1 MSLSGNRELNW
12 NENQGSIY
20 SRGMKIYNE
29 KPAVRNLFGL
39 TMQVHPP
46 EPPIIPASKYLNTP
60 TKSDFIN
67 CTEYKNFM
75 GSVISNIKLTGFP
88 SQNVT
93 ITINIDSIL
102 NNNPYVAP
110 LIDSV
115 LFEKMGYF
123 NKVDDLI
130 EFFDFANYFKIDSE
144 KQLPVG
150 LTSEHIIQSQA
161 FKDFIARL
169 IIELTKLYLARV
181 QKVVYG
187 TLGGSSLQK
196 KTRIK
201 KRSKARKKTKIT
213 RKRRVHRKN
222 TRNLY

>member
-20 SRGMKIYNE
+20 SKGMRIDE
-29 KPAVRNLFGL
+29 SPAMRNLWGL
-39 TMQVHPP
+39 TMQVRPP
-46 EPPIIPASKYLNTP
+46 ESPINPASKYLNTP
-60 TKSDFIN
+60 TKSNFIN
-67 CTEYKNFM
+67 SIEYKNFM
-75 GSVISNIKLTGFP
+75 GRVISNIKLTGFP
-88 SQNVT
+88 PQNV
-93 ITINIDSIL
+93 TINIDSIL

-123 NKVDDLI
+123 NSTYDLI
-130 EFFDFANYFKIDSE
+130 EFFDFFNYFQINSIE
-144 KQLPVG
+144 LPVG

-181 QKVVYG
+181 PKVVYG